1 VSSRHVC
8 VMTDFYSLLEAKIDA
23 IRGDPGRS
31 RQVVYDLAR
40 YALKNKVYGR
50 DPTLTPAQINEQMIA
65 LEIAIALVE
74 ARATGN
80 FSSDKDSKASDDGSE
95 APVDKT
101 AHIVD
106 QDYDLIPPARNSRG
120 RRDLVVLPPRN
131 VTRRRADD
139 EFDEDYSSARG
150 ARDLRVSAEA
160 VALIQL
166 LVNERKSRS
175 RYALSWL
182 DGLFRIVFI
191 AVIGLG
197 VYLYWAGGTERL
209 AELAGLQP
217 APELPIEV
225 PVAPPPEPPVPSMLL
240 GSVARPTVYG
250 VYAIHDNNLVALS
263 VVPTTPVDPRTRHL
277 LQITEPSSTVF
288 ADGRLVFTVYRR
300 DLVTSAPE
308 TVPVRFAAR
317 IASTMR
323 YGPGGTLV
331 TAKPDVES
339 WLIYS
344 AGFNFR
350 VLPVPDDQ
358 EMILIRPDDPDLVL
372 PPGRY
377 ILLLNDQPYDF
388 TVAGEVTDPR
398 FCVEGVATPR
408 GPVFY
413 VCKEETHR

>member
-1 VSSRHVC
+1 
-8 VMTDFYSLLEAKIDA
+8 MTDFYSLLEQKIDA
-23 IRGDPGRS
+23 IRADPGRS

-40 YALKNKVYGR
+40 YALKNKIYGR
-50 DPTLTPAQINEQMIA
+50 DPNLTPVQINEQMIA

-80 FSSDKDSKASDDGSE
+80 FSADKDTKAREDGSD
-95 APVDKT
+95 APIEKT
-101 AHIVD
+101 AHIVE
-106 QDYDLIPPARNSRG
+106 QDLIPPSHHFEG

-131 VTRRRADD
+131 VRRNDHRADD
-139 EFDEDYSSARG
+139 DFEEYYSSVRG
-150 ARDLRVSAEA
+150 SRDLRVSPEA

-182 DGLFRIVFI
+182 DGLYRIVFL

-197 VYLYWAGGTERL
+197 IYLYWTGGTERL
-209 AELAGLQP
+209 AELAGLHT